1 MRPQFERGLMRELAK
16 LRQEKL
22 EQLGKGVDFESYR
35 FWLGYLKAFEDFTVL
50 LAELKKRE
58 DDNGEF

>member
-1 MRPQFERGLMRELAK
+1 MRELAK

-58 DDNGEF
+58 DDNGKF